1 MIKKVNSSIYYIE
14 NYIQMQKL
22 TSILKNSLWQWST
35 KLLDRK
41 NQDIPYD

>member
-35 KLLDRK
+35 KLLDR